1 MHQLRRRDRR
11 LARRVPSE
19 PPAQRR
25 AFRLTAVG
33 ADVVL
38 VGYFSAKQKDFETL
52 MASYGK
58 VREVAQACDQANAE
72 VVIFV
77 ASLTERQQRVLT
89 DIRASRSC
97 ATTTRH
103 NRQPQNWQRTALG
116 SCPARITAPSARAAR
131 SPRTR
136 CPGGCLMRH

>member
-1 MHQLRRRDRR
+1 M
-11 LARRVPSE
+11 PSE
-19 PPAQRR
+19 PAQRR

-52 MASYGK
+52 MASAATELAVHGARVVAQIVQRRGVSDGGVRKMGQPYSSRTLLSYGK
-58 VREVAQACDQANAE
+58 VREVAQACDQANAD

-89 DIRASRSC
+89 DMLDR
-97 ATTTRH
+97 
-103 NRQPQNWQRTALG
+103 
-116 SCPARITAPSARAAR
+116 PAVSLSDILAAD
-131 SPRTR
+131 
-136 CPGGCLMRH
+136 